1 MLLRHLDFS
10 NNRLSILSYDS
21 LYILDN
27 ILHVQ
32 LVNPYFDY
40 LKAALGW
47 HLGRLN
53 YQNDLSCLS
62 PLTEYTAIAKL

>member
-40 LKAALGW
+40 LKAGLDGIWAGW
-47 HLGRLN
+47 TIKTTYPAYRL
-53 YQNDLSCLS
+53 
-62 PLTEYTAIAKL
+62 